1 MEKKL
6 HYRLSI
12 KPLFASLMLLF
23 MTLSVLKAENHVI
36 LFGGTVGFNYSP
48 AELSVAVGDTVTWQG
63 SFSSHPL
70 SSTSV
75 PQGAASFQNGSG
87 SSFSYLV
94 TVQGT
99 YNYKCDIHAGMTGS
113 FSATVSSVEENA
125 VLPDIFH
132 LDQNY
137 PNPFNPST
145 TIAFTL
151 PKAEYVDLKIFDSL
165 GKEVTRIVTDK
176 LDPGNHVYHF
186 DRHDLASGVYYYQLV
201 AGEFRGVKKM
211 ILLR

>member
-1 MEKKL
+1 MRKNIPNVFSNKYWL
-6 HYRLSI
+6 
-12 KPLFASLMLLF
+12 AALLIIF
-23 MTLSVLKAENHVI
+23 ITSTAVYSENHI
-36 LFGGTVGFNYSP
+36 ISFGGTVGLAYSP
-48 AELSVAVGDTVTWQG
+48 AELSLKVGDTVTWQG

-113 FSATVSSVEENA
+113 FSAAVSSVEENA
-125 VLPDIFH
+125 ALPDIFQ

-165 GKEVTRIVTDK
+165 GKEVARIVTDK